1 MESMQ
6 EIIIKKVSVYKTKI
20 EDHLLQTIKD
30 FIDKNKINFTAESWE
45 CKNKTSIK
53 HYSNILYQVQEFK
66 YIRKNIEKKI
76 EEVLNLTHGIDKPFV
91 IFESW
96 LNFYEEGGYQEFHKH
111 PQGGSGVLYLSS
123 NNSAIEFAVFPED
136 IRKKIIPEKLD
147 ILLFE
152 GNTFHRVLDS
162 KNNNRM
168 SLAFNFLNK

>member
-20 EDHLLQTIKD
+20 EDHLLETIKD
-30 FIDKNKINFTAESWE
+30 FIDKNKINFTAKSWE
-45 CKNKTSIK
+45 CKNKTSIE

-168 SLAFNFLNK
+168 SLAFNFK